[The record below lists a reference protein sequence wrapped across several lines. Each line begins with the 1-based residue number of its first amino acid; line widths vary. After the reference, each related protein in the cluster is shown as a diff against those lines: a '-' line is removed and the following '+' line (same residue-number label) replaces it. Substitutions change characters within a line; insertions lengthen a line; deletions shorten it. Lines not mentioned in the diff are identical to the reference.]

1 MKQAYHILYLLLLG
15 FVFPLSAQDI
25 SLFEQFNGRYDYT
38 AIGNTLNQAEN
49 NIDQSFCSLLE
60 SSSASLSLDTDY
72 QIIKA
77 YLYWAGSGFGD
88 TEVTLNGTQVSSEE
102 IYTVTYSDVFNGQ
115 LEYFSCYADITD
127 LVLND
132 GNGTYVFSDM
142 DISADLMSNPGYCNN
157 RTNFGGWSIY
167 VIYQNDNL
175 PLNQVNLYQGLEI
188 INRNVQEKEI
198 ILNNID
204 VIDNEGAKIGFL
216 AWEGDN
222 SLNYGESL
230 SINDNIISNP
240 PLNLAD
246 NAFNGT
252 NTFANSTTFYNAD
265 LDVYDLENNIS
276 IGDTSVSIKLTTGG
290 INENGGFSADLII
303 LNNII
308 TVLNS
313 QLPDATI
320 EVNDYI
326 VNCGNN
332 SIELFYTV
340 NNFNSTDILP
350 ANTPIAFYLDGLLI
364 GQSQTVNDLNIGESE
379 SNTIVVTVPEDS
391 NANLTITAIVDD
403 DGNMSG
409 VVTETNENN
418 NINYFDIELLVIPD
432 IITLEGLIGCNEGF
446 ETSTYNLYEALV
458 NLEYDEDNISFY
470 QSLEDLETTSN
481 SILIPSNYNNT
492 SNPETIYVR
501 LESPPCYEIYQ
512 FQLTIE
518 NCPPY
523 VPNGFSPNDDT
534 FNDWFNI
541 QGLYDIFTEHQ
552 LKIYNRYGDIIFEGN
567 NEKPWFGKIN
577 RGLNNHGKTVPV
589 GTYYYI
595 LNLNDPNYRPM
606 VGWVYVNY

>member
-1 MKQAYHILYLLLLG
+1 MKQAYYILYLLLLG
-15 FVFPLSAQDI
+15 LALPLSAQDI

-60 SSSASLSLDTDY
+60 SSSANLLLDTDN

-88 TEVTLNGTQVSSEE
+88 TEVTLNGTPISSEE

-326 VNCGNN
+326 VNCGDN

-364 GQSQTVNDLNIGESE
+364 GQSQTLNALNIGESE
-379 SNTIVVTVPEDS
+379 SNTIIVTVPEDS
-391 NANLTITAIVDD
+391 NPNLTITAIVDD
-403 DGNMSG
+403 DGSMSG

-432 IITLEGLIGCNEGF
+432 IITLPGLIGCNEGF

-501 LESPPCYEIYQ
+501 LESPPCYEVYQ
-512 FQLTIE
+512 FQLYIE

-523 VPNGFSPNDDT
+523 VPDGFSPNNDT

-595 LNLNDPNYRPM
+595 LYLNDPNYRPM

>member
-1 MKQAYHILYLLLLG
+1 MGLVL
-15 FVFPLSAQDI
+15 PLSAQDI

-60 SSSASLSLDTDY
+60 SSSANFTLDADN
-72 QIIKA
+72 QIVKA

-88 TEVTLNGTQVSSEE
+88 TEVTLNGTQITSEE
-102 IYTVTYSDVFNGQ
+102 IYTVTYSDFFNGQ
-115 LEYFSCYADITD
+115 LEYFSCYADVTD
-127 LVLND
+127 LVISE
-132 GNGTYVFSDM
+132 GNGTYMFSDM
-142 DISADLMSNPGYCNN
+142 DISVDLMSNPGYCNN

-167 VIYQNDNL
+167 VIYQNEDL

-198 ILNNID
+198 ILDNID
-204 VIDNEGAKIGFL
+204 VIDNIGAKIGFL

-230 SINDNIISNP
+230 SVNNNVLSNP
-240 PLNLAD
+240 PLNLSD

-252 NTFANSTTFYNAD
+252 NTFTNSTTFYNAD
-265 LDVYDLENNIS
+265 LDVYNLENNIN
-276 IGDTSVSIKLTTGG
+276 IGDTSASIKLTTGG
-290 INENGGFSADLII
+290 INETGGFSADLII

-326 VNCGNN
+326 VNCGDN
-332 SIELFYTV
+332 SVELFYTV
-340 NNFNSTDILP
+340 NNFNSTDVLP
-350 ANTPIAFYLDGLLI
+350 ANTPIAFYLDNLLL
-364 GQSQTVNDLNIGESE
+364 GQSQTVNNLDIGESE
-379 SNTIVVTVPEDS
+379 SSSTIVTIPEDS
-391 NANLTITAIVDD
+391 DPNLTITAIVDD
-403 DGNMSG
+403 DGTMSG
-409 VVTETNENN
+409 VVTETNEDN
-418 NINYFDIELLVIPD
+418 NINFVDIELLIIPD
-432 IITLEGLIGCNEGF
+432 IITLSGLIGCNEGF
-446 ETSTYNLYEALV
+446 ETATYNLYEALV
-458 NLEYDEDNISFY
+458 NLQYDESNVSFY
-470 QSLEDLETTSN
+470 KSLQDLETATN

-501 LESPPCYEIYQ
+501 LESPPCYEVYQ
-512 FQLTIE
+512 FQLSIE

-523 VPNGFSPNDDT
+523 IPDGFSPNNDT

-567 NEKPWFGKIN
+567 NDKPWFGKIN
-577 RGLNNHGKTVPV
+577 RGLNNHGNIVPV

-595 LNLNDPNYRPM
+595 LNLNDPDYRPM